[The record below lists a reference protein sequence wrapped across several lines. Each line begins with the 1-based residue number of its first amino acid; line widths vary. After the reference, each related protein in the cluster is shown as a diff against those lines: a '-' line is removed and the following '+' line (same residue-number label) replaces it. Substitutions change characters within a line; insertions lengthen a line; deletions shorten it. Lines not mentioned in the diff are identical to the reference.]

1 MFLIPLV
8 CIFWLKFVYQPTRP
22 FGLIKWSSLWA
33 MLSLFAKQPSTP
45 PPLRLLK
52 RKREEAEAGA
62 EGGAAGSSGAGGS
75 AAGAATTLTATEVM
89 ERIQQGD
96 GMSRGE
102 LVLLVRMLNDELALR
117 GVWRVPD
124 EDLWELVILFLG

>member
-1 MFLIPLV
+1 
-8 CIFWLKFVYQPTRP
+8 
-22 FGLIKWSSLWA
+22 

-52 RKREEAEAGA
+52 RKREEAE
-62 EGGAAGSSGAGGS
+62 GGAAGSAGAGGS

-124 EDLWELVILFLG
+124 EDL